1 MQTKTDFLDSIYF
14 GQESLADLQ
23 KIVLKNKYSS
33 VFILCDENTEKHC
46 LPSFIEFSEL
56 ESAGLLIINA
66 GETEK
71 TFDTV
76 SDVCKS
82 LLAEGADRKALL
94 INLGGGVVSDI
105 GGFAASIYKRGID
118 FINVPT
124 TLMAMVDASIGGKTG
139 VNLSGS
145 KNSVGLFSSPQAV
158 FIDSDFLSTLSDE
171 EFHAGFAEVIKHAL
185 IGDAEYWNT
194 ISQLTDF
201 RDVDDVDD
209 IILPSVEIKK
219 LITDEDFKESGIRK
233 SLNFGHTLGHAYESS
248 SMKLQTNKL
257 LHGNAVA
264 LGMIGEL
271 FLSSK
276 LAGFPTD
283 KLTTVLDF
291 LVLHY
296 GKFIY
301 SINESELSEFLL
313 SDKKNEN
320 GKIGFYL
327 LHDIGVGAG
336 MFFPEPQLIEEAV
349 AFTKSI
355 LTE

>member
-201 RDVDDVDD
+201 RDVDDIDD

-233 SLNFGHTLGHAYESS
+233 SLNFG
-248 SMKLQTNKL
+248 
-257 LHGNAVA
+257 
-264 LGMIGEL
+264 
-271 FLSSK
+271 
-276 LAGFPTD
+276 
-283 KLTTVLDF
+283 
-291 LVLHY
+291 
-296 GKFIY
+296 
-301 SINESELSEFLL
+301 
-313 SDKKNEN
+313 
-320 GKIGFYL
+320 
-327 LHDIGVGAG
+327 
-336 MFFPEPQLIEEAV
+336 
-349 AFTKSI
+349 
-355 LTE
+355 

>member
-1 MQTKTDFLDSIYF
+1 M
-14 GQESLADLQ
+14 
-23 KIVLKNKYSS
+23 
-33 VFILCDENTEKHC
+33 CDENTEKHC

-201 RDVDDVDD
+201 RDVDDIDD

>member
-145 KNSVGLFSSPQAV
+145 KNSVGLFSSPEAV

-248 SMKLQTNKL
+248 SMKLHTNKL

-301 SINESELSEFLL
+301 SINENELSEFLL

>member
-23 KIVLKNKYSS
+23 KIILNNKYSS

-46 LPSFIEFSEL
+46 LPAFVEFSEL

-66 GETEK
+66 GESEK

-139 VNLSGS
+139 VNLSGA
-145 KNSVGLFSSPQAV
+145 KNSVGVFSSPEAV

-171 EFHAGFAEVIKHAL
+171 EFHAGFAEVIKHSL
-185 IGDAEYWNT
+185 IGDVELWNT

-201 RDVDDVDD
+201 RAVNNIDD
-209 IILPSVEIKK
+209 IILFSVEIKK

-248 SMKLQTNKL
+248 SMKLSTNKL

-271 FLSSK
+271 YLSSK

-301 SINESELSEFLL
+301 SINENELSEFLI

-320 GKIGFYL
+320 GKVGFYL

-336 MFFPEPQLIEEAV
+336 MYFPEPEMIEEAV

>member
-1 MQTKTDFLDSIYF
+1 MQTTTANLDSIYF
-14 GQESLADLQ
+14 GQESLADIQ
-23 KIVLKNKYSS
+23 RIIKQNRYSS

-46 LPSFIEFSEL
+46 LPSFVEFSEL
-56 ESAGLLIINA
+56 ESAGLLIIGA
-66 GETEK
+66 GEENK

-76 SDVCKS
+76 SDICKS
-82 LLAEGADRKALL
+82 LLIEGADRKALL

-124 TLMAMVDASIGGKTG
+124 SLMAMVDASIGGKTG
-139 VNLSGS
+139 VNLSGA
-145 KNSVGLFSSPQAV
+145 KNSIGLFSSPISV
-158 FIDSDFLSTLSDE
+158 FIDSDFLATLNDE

-194 ISQLTDF
+194 ISGLKNF
-201 RDVDDVDD
+201 RAVHDIDD
-209 IILPSVEIKK
+209 IILQSVEIKK

-248 SMKLQTNKL
+248 SMKKMTNKL
-257 LHGNAVA
+257 HHGNAIA
-264 LGMIGEL
+264 LGMMGEL

-291 LVLHY
+291 LVQHY

-301 SINESELSEFLL
+301 SINESELNEFLF

-327 LHDIGVGAG
+327 LKDIGVGGG
-336 MFFPEPQLIEEAV
+336 MFFPDMQLIEEAV
-349 AFTKSI
+349 SFTKSI